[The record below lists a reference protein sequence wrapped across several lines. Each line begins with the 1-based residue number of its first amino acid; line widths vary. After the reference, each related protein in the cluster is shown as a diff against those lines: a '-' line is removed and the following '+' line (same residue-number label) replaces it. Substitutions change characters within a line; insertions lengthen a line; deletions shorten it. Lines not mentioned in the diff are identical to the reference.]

1 MKRNF
6 GTVSDYM
13 THFEA
18 CDQLFPTNLSERV
31 NLKAYSMKLHD
42 RATSFEIWQDNYIVG
57 LLSAYINTDIVFISH
72 ICVLPEAPTGS
83 GHQLFEA
90 LLIESALAGKD
101 RIRLHV
107 EPSNKKAITFYTRHG
122 FAEIDET
129 DGVLLMERMVL
140 QKQLSRKESDSM
152 NEA

>member
-18 CDQLFPTNLSERV
+18 CDQLFPTNLSDRV
-31 NLKAYSMKLHD
+31 DLQAYSMKLHD
-42 RATSFEIWQDNYIVG
+42 RATSFEIWQDNHIVG
-57 LLSAYINTDIVFISH
+57 LLSAYMDTDIVFISH
-72 ICVLPEAPTGS
+72 ICVLPEAPAGS
-83 GHQLFEA
+83 GHELFEG

-107 EPSNKKAITFYTRHG
+107 EPTNTKAITFYTRHG
-122 FAEIDET
+122 FAEIDQT
-129 DGVLLMERMVL
+129 NGVLLMERIVL
-140 QKQLSRKESDSM
+140 QRQLSPKKE
-152 NEA
+152 